1 MEVLNGDP
9 LACFRNKVEQS
20 GRLIARG
27 IKVHI
32 PEREDDRLGGRRV
45 RIADDKITGIRGSYA
60 MPLLGILIIV

>member
-1 MEVLNGDP
+1 MEVFNGDP

-20 GRLIARG
+20 GWLIARG
-27 IKVHI
+27 IKVI
-32 PEREDDRLGGRRV
+32 LKREDDRLAARGV